1 MRSKLLGVVAALG
14 IFGAFSQGPV
24 ANADAIYTYTG
35 FPMTA
40 IFGSALAD
48 QGVLFSFIT
57 PTLLPANLS
66 LGPAGASVDVPV
78 ISWIAAAGA
87 VSTSSSNTTSNSDCR
102 ANGSAI
108 GCLFDLRF
116 QTDSSGLITGWN
128 FEFESRAT
136 ATTPDFVMA
145 SVAPLLGSG
154 SIGVSGPYAGDDV
167 QLTPSGSFFTDFAVS
182 VTPGQWGVCA
192 NGSCSL
198 ASDPS
203 LSVTTPVI
211 ICPIG
216 GVCFAP
222 APGPIA
228 GAGLPGLILA
238 CGGLLGWWRRRQ
250 KTA

>member
-14 IFGAFSQGPV
+14 IFGAFSQGSV

-66 LGPAGASVDVPV
+66 LGPPFFGVDVDVPV
-78 ISWIAAAGA
+78 ISWMAAAGGI
-87 VSTSSSNTTSNSDCR
+87 SESSDSSNNPR
-102 ANGSAI
+102 LLA
-108 GCLFDLRF
+108 FRF
-116 QTDSSGLITGWN
+116 QTNASGIITGWN
-128 FEFESRAT
+128 VGVGSSVPNDLAMF
-136 ATTPDFVMA
+136 
-145 SVAPLLGSG
+145 SVAPLLGSNNIG
-154 SIGVSGPYAGDDV
+154 SIGVSGPFAGEFV
-167 QLTPSGSFFTDFAVS
+167 QFNPDFGLFTDLAVS

-238 CGGLLGWWRRRQ
+238 GGGFLGWWRRRR
-250 KTA
+250 KMA